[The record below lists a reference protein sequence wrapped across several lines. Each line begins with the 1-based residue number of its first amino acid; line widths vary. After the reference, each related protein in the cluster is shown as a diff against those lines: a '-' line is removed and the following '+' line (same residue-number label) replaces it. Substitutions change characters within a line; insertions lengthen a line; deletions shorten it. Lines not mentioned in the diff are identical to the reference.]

1 MLNFIIRYW
10 IEFLFGTVTTC
21 ICLACKTLYQ
31 RSKFQE
37 EEQRRVKEGILA
49 ILHDRLYQACTFY
62 ISKEYIDVDSLKN
75 VEYIYNAYHDLG
87 GNGTGT
93 ELYNR
98 VKALPI
104 KED

>member
-1 MLNFIIRYW
+1 MLDFIVRYW
-10 IEFLFGTVTTC
+10 VEFLFGTMTTG
-21 ICLACKTLYQ
+21 IGFVCKTLYQ
-31 RSKFQE
+31 RSKTQE
-37 EEQRRVKEGILA
+37 EEQKRVKEGILA
-49 ILHDRLYQACTFY
+49 MLHDRLYQACTFY
-62 ISKEYIDVDSLKN
+62 ISKGSIDVDSLKN

-98 VKALPI
+98 VKALQI